1 MNRYI
6 IYNFMLMSFIN
17 LMMYVPHILI
27 HYRYSGAVS
36 SLLIGT
42 ALGTLLVYLYT
53 SAIARYPGQ
62 GLPEI
67 IKLHFPGWI
76 SGPIMLLFAAIW
88 WFATTIV
95 TVSYSI
101 LVNRFLNP
109 DVNTTIILT
118 LLLFACG
125 YAATR
130 STLTVA
136 FVTEIGMIINA
147 PVIIFILFKAVR
159 SPQLNFDAIRVVAGY
174 ISAMPTLTCVAAAT
188 FTFSGYIS
196 LSISNRLF
204 PPNFRFKFR
213 WVYPVFGFVILTVTF
228 FVPIGFHGTETVN
241 QYIYIWSVTADSLMM
256 QYGFIERVLFLFLI
270 VFLNLA
276 LVFTM
281 GGWHQ
286 AMEFVKSCSSKHKPE
301 IDSPQTPASNYVIIG
316 IFMLLTFLYLLFTN
330 EKLNMQVTTW
340 WLVTR
345 MFFEIGIV
353 ALIFALSRRRSPAA

>member
-17 LMMYVPHILI
+17 LMMYVPHILVER
-27 HYRYSGAVS
+27 RYSGAVS
-36 SLLIGT
+36 SILVGT
-42 ALGTLLVYLYT
+42 AIGTLLVYLYT
-53 SAIARYPGQ
+53 SAIARYPGM

-67 IKLHFPGWI
+67 IKLNFPRWVAA
-76 SGPIMLLFAAIW
+76 PILLGFAAIW
-88 WFATTIV
+88 WFATTMV

-109 DVNTTIILT
+109 DVNTTVILCLLII
-118 LLLFACG
+118 ACG

-136 FVTEIGMIINA
+136 FVTEIGMMINA
-147 PVIIFILFKAVR
+147 PVIIFILFKAVK

-174 ISAMPTLTCVAAAT
+174 ITVMPTLTCVAAAT
-188 FTFSGYIS
+188 FTFTGYIT

-213 WVYPVFGFVILTVTF
+213 WVYPVFGLIILLITF
-228 FVPIGFHGTETVN
+228 FVPIGFHGTEAVN
-241 QYIYIWSVTADSLMM
+241 QYIYIWSVTADSLLM

-281 GGWHQ
+281 AGWHQ
-286 AMEFVKSCSSKHKPE
+286 AMEFVKSFSYKHEPE
-301 IDSPQTPASNYVIIG
+301 IDSPQTPVSNYVIVG
-316 IFMLLTFLYLLFTN
+316 IFMLLAYIYLMLTN
-330 EKLNMQVTTW
+330 EKLNMQITSW
-340 WLVTR
+340 WLVVR
-345 MFFEIGIV
+345 MFFEICV
-353 ALIFALSRRRSPAA
+353 VTLMFALSRRRSSSA